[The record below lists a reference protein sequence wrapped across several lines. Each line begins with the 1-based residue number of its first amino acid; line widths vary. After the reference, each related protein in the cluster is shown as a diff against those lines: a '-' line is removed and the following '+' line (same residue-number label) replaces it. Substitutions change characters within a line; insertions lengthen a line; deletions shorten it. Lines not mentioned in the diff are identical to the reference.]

1 MADPARGTA
10 KELCELGRSRRTQKI
25 FRGPSVAH
33 RPRVGPYHTRL
44 VGGPGTRRWRQK
56 FTAFSGLYM
65 NWKKVTWG
73 LGLRLRDAAKGDRWR

>member
-44 VGGPGTRRWRQK
+44 VGGPGTRGGGRSSPHSVGYTWIGKRWPGGW
-56 FTAFSGLYM
+56 ACGL
-65 NWKKVTWG
+65 
-73 LGLRLRDAAKGDRWR
+73 

>member
-33 RPRVGPYHTRL
+33 RPRVGPIIRASWEDQEPAVEAEVHRIQWAIHKL
-44 VGGPGTRRWRQK
+44 E
-56 FTAFSGLYM
+56 
-65 NWKKVTWG
+65 
-73 LGLRLRDAAKGDRWR
+73 KGDLGVGLAA

>member
-44 VGGPGTRRWRQK
+44 VGGPGTRGGGRSHRIQW
-56 FTAFSGLYM
+56 AIHELE
-65 NWKKVTWG
+65 
-73 LGLRLRDAAKGDRWR
+73 KGDLGVRLAA

>member
-44 VGGPGTRRWRQK
+44 VGGPGTRGGGK
-56 FTAFSGLYM
+56 SSPHSLAIHELE
-65 NWKKVTWG
+65 
-73 LGLRLRDAAKGDRWR
+73 KGDLGVRLAA

>member
-1 MADPARGTA
+1 MADPERDPE

-44 VGGPGTRRWRQK
+44 VEDQEP
-56 FTAFSGLYM
+56 AVEA
-65 NWKKVTWG
+65 KVHRIQWAIHE
-73 LGLRLRDAAKGDRWR
+73 LEKGDLGVGLAA